1 MTFILKGKTKLR
13 VFSNNQMVSSI
24 YSVKEDITL
33 IIEEIYSGCVCVKYD
48 INNYGMINIYGDKI
62 VLVDSDIDVVDSGSK
77 VVMYDYTNSINH
89 IIDLALK
96 DGD

>member
-1 MTFILKGKTKLR
+1 MTFILKSRTKLR
-13 VFSNNQMVSSI
+13 LFSNNQMI
-24 YSVKEDITL
+24 GTAYSVKEDITL
-33 IIEEIYSGCVCVKYD
+33 EISEIYAGCVCVKYD

-62 VLVDSDIDVVDSGSK
+62 VLVDSDSE

-96 DGD
+96 DGE

>member
-1 MTFILKGKTKLR
+1 MTFILKSKTKLKL
-13 VFSNNQMVSSI
+13 FINNQMI
-24 YSVKEDITL
+24 GTAYSVNEDITL
-33 IIEEIYSGCVCVKYD
+33 EISEIYSGCVNVKYD

-62 VLVDSDIDVVDSGSK
+62 VLIDSDTNI

-96 DGD
+96 DGE

>member
-1 MTFILKGKTKLR
+1 MTFILKGRTKLR
-13 VFSNNQMVSSI
+13 LFSNNQMISTI

-33 IIEEIYSGCVCVKYD
+33 EISEIYSGCVCVKYD

-62 VLVDSDIDVVDSGSK
+62 VLVDSDSE

-96 DGD
+96 DGE